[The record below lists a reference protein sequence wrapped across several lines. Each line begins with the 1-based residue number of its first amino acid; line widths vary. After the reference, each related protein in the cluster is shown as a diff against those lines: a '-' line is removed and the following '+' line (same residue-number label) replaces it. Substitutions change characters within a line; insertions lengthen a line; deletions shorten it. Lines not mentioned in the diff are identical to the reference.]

1 MTVCWWQAALK
12 DIRLRIRIQYSIRA
26 MADIASKYS
35 IARGRAYHILS
46 CIVRNNKMA
55 IERYDSTC
63 LVFEAQ
69 MTPYGCSV
77 SSRGCPVLACDHA
90 ARLLARRTCKSI
102 ECV

>member
-1 MTVCWWQAALK
+1 
-12 DIRLRIRIQYSIRA
+12 
-26 MADIASKYS
+26 
-35 IARGRAYHILS
+35 
-46 CIVRNNKMA
+46 MA
-55 IERYDSTC
+55 IERYDISC

-77 SSRGCPVLACDHA
+77 SSRGRPVPACDHA